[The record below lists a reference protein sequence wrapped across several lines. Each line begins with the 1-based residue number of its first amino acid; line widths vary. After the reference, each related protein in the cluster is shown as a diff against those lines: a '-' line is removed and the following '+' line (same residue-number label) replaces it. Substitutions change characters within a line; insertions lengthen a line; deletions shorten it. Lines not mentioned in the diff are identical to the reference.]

1 MKVYVIE
8 YDFTKNLYCIRDNE
22 IEHRIETFNELQI
35 GDFIDRVKVIKG
47 NEGIY
52 NNNIKVYS
60 GEIEEIDIDKVLNPF

>member
-8 YDFTKNLYCIRDNE
+8 YDFTKNLYNNKDNE

-47 NEGIY
+47 NDGIY

-60 GEIEEIDIDKVLNPF
+60 GEVEEIDINKVLNPF